1 MKNLK
6 DKIVGIFAG
15 IGIMSLLMGTYSG
28 PTQQVNYGAPESHEW
43 EMTIRE
49 DASVAYLINK
59 KTGEVRKYDANSSRY
74 IIPKLN

>member
-6 DKIVGIFAG
+6 DNIIGMFAV
-15 IGIMSLLMGTYSG
+15 IGIMTLLMGSYSE
-28 PTQQVNYGAPESHEW
+28 QSQRVNYGTPESHEW
-43 EMTIRE
+43 EMIIRD
-49 DASVAYLINK
+49 DASVAYMVNK